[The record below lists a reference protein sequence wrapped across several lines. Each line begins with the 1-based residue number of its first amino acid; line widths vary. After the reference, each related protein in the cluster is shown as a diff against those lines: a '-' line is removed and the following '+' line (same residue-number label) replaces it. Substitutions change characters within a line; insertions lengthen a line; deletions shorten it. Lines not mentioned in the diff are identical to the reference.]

1 MNVFKIT
8 ITGSWNLIILLLQK
22 TDSQQASCTEAEKHF
37 IFSSKWRCWSDF
49 KIYTWLGKTYLCL
62 SVGCSISFWQQNQMQ
77 SDTIRNHCK
86 FSSDHSSNCRSA
98 SKAEVQFGDV
108 RVPAWEVLNYINVY
122 FLFVLFNRYIKKLL
136 HALFLIR

>member
-1 MNVFKIT
+1 MKFNYFAPAEDRLTASFLHRGRKT
-8 ITGSWNLIILLLQK
+8 FHFLLKMKVLEWFQNIHM
-22 TDSQQASCTEAEKHF
+22 AREN
-37 IFSSKWRCWSDF
+37 IFM
-49 KIYTWLGKTYLCL
+49 L

-86 FSSDHSSNCRSA
+86 FSSDHSYNCRSA